1 MSLSR
6 EEPANLLIVDD
17 DETIQRLLVIAA
29 KDHGWRP
36 RTAGSGMAALEAL
49 DHDIVAVV
57 LDHGLPDI
65 DGLQTLER
73 LRNARPE
80 LPVIMLTGLN
90 DAETAVR
97 ALRAGAADYLTKPFE
112 LKRLFDL
119 LRQIRLDRPEP
130 VVATTVAGGGSKLA
144 ATGGL
149 LSANPRV
156 RELLRRMEKAASLDT
171 TILLTGESGTGK
183 TYFAR
188 EIHRLSPRA
197 AEDFIPV
204 SCPALPRELLES
216 ELFGHEKGSFTGAT
230 ATRAGRFEQ
239 ATKGTLFL
247 DEIGDLPAELQPKLL
262 NVLQDREYFRVG
274 GNKILRTNA
283 RVIAATN
290 VDLHAKVAEGSFRED
305 LYYRL
310 NIIELP
316 IPPLRERKDDLPGL
330 TAAILGRIASRR
342 GTASWTLS
350 PAACEALADYEWPGN
365 IRQLENVL
373 ERATA
378 FTDRRELGEK
388 DLVPLLE
395 SRRDGP
401 AASAKVRTLHE
412 LERETFLEA
421 YRRTG
426 GNKARTAR
434 ELGVSERTVY
444 NLLERH
450 GLK

>member
-401 AASAKVRTLHE
+401 AASARVRTLHE

>member
-6 EEPANLLIVDD
+6 EDQANLLIVDD

-36 RTAGSGMAALEAL
+36 RTAGSGLDALKAL
-49 DHDIVAVV
+49 DNGIEAVV

-73 LRNARPE
+73 LRSAQPD

-119 LRQIRLDRPEP
+119 LRQIRLERSEP
-130 VVATTVAGGGSKLA
+130 VVAVTAGGGSKM
-144 ATGGL
+144 TPTDGL
-149 LSANPRV
+149 RSANPRV
-156 RELLRRMEKAASLDT
+156 RELLRRMEKAASLDS

-216 ELFGHEKGSFTGAT
+216 ELFGHEKGSFTGAL

-239 ATKGTLFL
+239 ASKGTIFL

-262 NVLQDREYFRVG
+262 NVLQDREFFRVG

-290 VDLHAKVAEGSFRED
+290 VDLHARVADGSFRED

-310 NIIELP
+310 NIIELH

-330 TAAILGRIASRR
+330 TAAILGRIAGRR
-342 GTASWTLS
+342 GTTTWTLTPEAS
-350 PAACEALADYEWPGN
+350 EALAAYDWPGN

-378 FTDRRELGEK
+378 FTDRNELGEK

-395 SRRDGP
+395 SRREGSAT
-401 AASAKVRTLHE
+401 AASKVRTLHE